1 MSSRWLQELQQV
13 FGDSRVENA
22 LEGTN
27 LVDLGRNLNFGCY
40 VVRNAIDFGTA
51 EAMMVQSK
59 KDMQRIM
66 ESDVRQHRAV
76 AVQGRRNGTFFLTQC
91 KHVMGIV
98 GASAFMKARQ
108 GIRFMDWSKC
118 HHLISSTNGF
128 IQGSVSPAPTCSMK
142 LF

>member
-1 MSSRWLQELQQV
+1 MSSLWLRELQSV

-40 VVRNAIDFGTA
+40 VVSNAIDFGTA

-66 ESDVRQHRAV
+66 ESDVRQHR
-76 AVQGRRNGTFFLTQC
+76 QWQCRGREMEQ
-91 KHVMGIV
+91 
-98 GASAFMKARQ
+98 
-108 GIRFMDWSKC
+108 
-118 HHLISSTNGF
+118 
-128 IQGSVSPAPTCSMK
+128 K
-142 LF
+142 L

>member
-1 MSSRWLQELQQV
+1 MSSLWLRELQSV

-59 KDMQRIM
+59 KDLQRIM
-66 ESDVRQHRAV
+66 ENDPHQHRAV
-76 AVQGRRNGTFFLTQC
+76 AL
-91 KHVMGIV
+91 
-98 GASAFMKARQ
+98 
-108 GIRFMDWSKC
+108 
-118 HHLISSTNGF
+118 
-128 IQGSVSPAPTCSMK
+128 QGSRNQK
-142 LF
+142 H